1 MFKRALGAVL
11 IVIVAIIAF
20 RLVVGF
26 VTGLL
31 WIAAL
36 VALVAGGLWVRSTLK
51 SARRRREL
59 DREARPAVP
68 ASSEDRVA
76 AEIERI
82 SEQLREQQRGR

>member
-1 MFKRALGAVL
+1 M
-11 IVIVAIIAF
+11 IVAILAF

-31 WIAAL
+31 WMVAL

-51 SARRRREL
+51 GAKRRREL

-76 AEIERI
+76 AEMRRI
-82 SEQLREQQRGR
+82 NEQLRERRRR

>member
-1 MFKRALGAVL
+1 MFQRALGAVL
-11 IVIVAIIAF
+11 IVIVAILAF

-31 WIAAL
+31 WIVAL

-51 SARRRREL
+51 GARRRREL
-59 DREARPAVP
+59 DREVRPAVP

-76 AEIERI
+76 AEMRRI
-82 SEQLREQQRGR
+82 NEQLREQRRR